1 MNVWM
6 EDNASR
12 YPNFLNSLKFIEH
25 KALLFYFHLLKKKKV
40 TQVKRLMK
48 YLEFR

>member
-25 KALLFYFHLLKKKKV
+25 KALLFYFHLLKKKKSHSSQEINEV
-40 TQVKRLMK
+40 LGI
-48 YLEFR
+48 